1 MMRERIR
8 AVWVVSHGW
17 NDISMFE
24 TIKLELLA

>member
-17 NDISMFE
+17 NDLDVRND
-24 TIKLELLA
+24 KA